1 MTSNLPNTLLQSS
14 QKPRRADCLA
24 EMLAAVARRTVRS
37 SGGGGAIIF
46 SAAAARPA

>member
-37 SGGGGAIIF
+37 SGGAIIF